1 MDRQRALKEA
11 EEKRQQD
18 HEMEM
23 ALKMSMLDEEK
34 IGEELSEEGQLV
46 NVPIIE
52 YNEFKDRVTSSIK
65 KAV

>member
-1 MDRQRALKEA
+1 
-11 EEKRQQD
+11 
-18 HEMEM
+18 MEM

>member
-34 IGEELSEEGQLV
+34 IGEELSEESQLV

>member
-52 YNEFKDRVTSSIK
+52 YSEFKDRVTSSIK